1 MSDMRITRIEGETN
15 LLRDMK
21 SNAVL
26 YQKTDTS
33 HSAFEKR
40 TNFLRSQSQDI
51 NNLKEE
57 VSELK
62 SKINKILEILETR
75 TNS

>member
-1 MSDMRITRIEGETN
+1 MRDMRITRIEGESN

-26 YQKTDTS
+26 YKTDS
-33 HSAFEKR
+33 VNSAAEKR
-40 TNFLRSQSQDI
+40 TNFLRNQTQDI

-57 VSELK
+57 VSDLRIK
-62 SKINKILEILETR
+62 LDKILEILQTR
-75 TNS
+75 TDS

>member
-26 YQKTDTS
+26 YQKTDMG